1 MQLRLDVDEQRI
13 LFPRGLRPLFARR
26 MLLFPGEDGAQ
37 LVLRIAVY
45 GRKTDKALFVGMAQ
59 GQRIP
64 APSDLAAAVA
74 QQLQKCFEAV
84 GLLQKRHVD
93 EDTEQLPMGGL
104 RVVAQPLAVVIFPAL
119 RIGDYGEPMLGAD
132 GVAEPCDRPAGA
144 EKIAELVLAVQRG
157 GVPDDVIVNVLF
169 IGVRGNEKGV
179 SSFQKPLGKLI
190 AHAVCV
196 LRRDLSRLKG
206 LAHLIGDH
214 VVPLLPP
221 GDGLVLA
228 LGVKKLRVG
237 GFWVAFV
244 GGDQLAALCLVW
256 ILGVVDAVSQAVGN
270 RLAVTD
276 VHGND
281 ACGRHGARPPF
292 GVLDL

>member
-1 MQLRLDVDEQRI
+1 M
-13 LFPRGLRPLFARR
+13 P
-26 MLLFPGEDGAQ
+26 
-37 LVLRIAVY
+37 
-45 GRKTDKALFVGMAQ
+45 Q
-59 GQRIP
+59 GQRIA
-64 APSDLAAAVA
+64 APPDLAASIA
-74 QQLQKCFEAV
+74 QQLQKRVKAI
-84 GLLQKRHVD
+84 GLLQKRRVD
-93 EDTEQLPMGGL
+93 EAAEQLPMGGL

-169 IGVRGNEKGV
+169 VGVRGNEKGM
-179 SSFQKPLGKLI
+179 SAFQKPLGKLI
-190 AHAVCV
+190 AYAVRV
-196 LRRDLSRLKG
+196 LRRDLSGLKG

-214 VVPLLPP
+214 VMPLLPP
-221 GDGLVLA
+221 CDGLVLA

-237 GFWVAFV
+237 GFRVAFV
-244 GGDQLAALCLVW
+244 GGDQLAALRLFW
-256 ILGVVDAVSQAVGN
+256 ILGVVDAVSQAVGS

-292 GVLDL
+292 GGMDL